1 MGDFFNMR
9 ENNSTSVTSL
19 RLSTTHLTVIAGFTV
34 TTSKI
39 KSSINKLS
47 FNELLSQESGIRLMI
62 NIETISPRFWSVQF
76 FICALFG
83 EMFIPNL

>member
-1 MGDFFNMR
+1 MGNFFSTR

-19 RLSTTHLTVIAGFTV
+19 RQSTARLTVIAGFTV

-47 FNELLSQESGIRLMI
+47 FNQLLSQESGI
-62 NIETISPRFWSVQF
+62 
-76 FICALFG
+76 
-83 EMFIPNL
+83 